1 MTEYIQAPEQDVVI
15 SSRVR
20 LSRNYDDLP
29 FSPKLTKE
37 YAEEVIQRTSETVF
51 SGENGSVFT
60 LLRMNEMEQDARSRL
75 VEHHLISY
83 DLLKYCS
90 RSAAMVSS
98 AGTVSVMINEEDH
111 VRFQGLLPG
120 LQLERVAE
128 MALNLDETVNEK
140 HTFAFDSQWGF
151 LTSCPANTGTGM
163 RASVIL
169 HLPALS
175 SGGQMGAVMQAVA
188 KLGLTIRG
196 LYGEG
201 NEAKGHLYQL
211 SNQATLGRSEEDVVR
226 SLAAATDQIVGHERT
241 MRETAE
247 KKDMLQL
254 QDTLMRSWG
263 ELMYAR
269 LMTTKEFMRRYSDI
283 RYAASMGYLHAPLPG
298 LDLLMM
304 DVQPGSLGVRAG
316 KLIGERESEILR
328 AKVVLEELRK
338 LVTE

>member
-1 MTEYIQAPEQDVVI
+1 MTEYVQAPEQDVVI

-29 FSPKLTKE
+29 FSPKLAQE
-37 YAEEVIQRTSETVF
+37 YADEVIERTSEAVF
-51 SGENGSVFT
+51 GSENGHAFS
-60 LLRMNEMEQDARSRL
+60 LLHMSELEQDARSRL

-83 DLLKYCS
+83 DLLKYAK

-98 AGTVSVMINEEDH
+98 AGTVSVMLNEEDH

-120 LQLERVAE
+120 LQLERAAE
-128 MALNLDETVNEK
+128 MALNLDETVGDK
-140 HTFAFDSQWGF
+140 YPFAFDTQWGF
-151 LTSCPANTGTGM
+151 LTACPANTGTGM
-163 RASVIL
+163 RCSVVL

-175 SGGQMGAVMQAVA
+175 EGGQMGAVMQAVA
-188 KLGLTIRG
+188 KLGLTMRG
-196 LYGEG
+196 LYGDG
-201 NEAKGHLYQL
+201 SEARGHLYQL

-226 SLAAATDQIVGHERT
+226 SLVAATEQIVGHERA
-241 MRETAE
+241 MRENSE
-247 KKDMLQL
+247 KKDMMQL
-254 QDTLMRSWG
+254 QDTLLRSWG

-269 LMTTKEFMRRYSDI
+269 LMPTKEFMRRYSDI

-298 LDLLMM
+298 LDILMM

-328 AKVVLEELRK
+328 AKVLREELTK
-338 LVTE
+338 LVSE